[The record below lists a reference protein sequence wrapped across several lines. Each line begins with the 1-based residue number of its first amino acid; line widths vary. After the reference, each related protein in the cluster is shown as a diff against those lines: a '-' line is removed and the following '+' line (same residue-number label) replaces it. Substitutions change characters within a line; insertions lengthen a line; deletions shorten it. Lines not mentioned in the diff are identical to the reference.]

1 MDTDF
6 LKVKDKNNLVR
17 DPISNGILNVD
28 QKGYD
33 DYIENYKKRYHE
45 TKKIQDFEERM
56 DSMKSDLDEIK
67 SLLKKLLK

>member
-33 DYIENYKKRYHE
+33 DYIENYKKRYYE

-67 SLLKKLLK
+67 SLLKNLLK